1 MRGVAQAWMRRMV
14 LFMRTTRSLA
24 PLQKMADEMG
34 CDVVPRAGNEARIR
48 ELQEE
53 LEELKRRRS

>member
-1 MRGVAQAWMRRMV
+1 MV

-48 ELQEE
+48 ELEE
-53 LEELKRRRS
+53 QLQALRRRRS